1 MLIHLPTSLYEGF
14 PFLLKKLRFLHD
26 FHLLKFIMEST
37 SFYTYNKGKKQ
48 KQIRNRKTRWWWWRS
63 ERESERK
70 EKEEVEVW
78 EHLSSTLG
86 LFIWGAG
93 LGCQMWHHTQ
103 TNTLDR
109 RVRKV
114 SDKSR
119 DCFSLSIKKV
129 SDRWHRSLFVIVC
142 VCATCIAV
150 TADSPLKTQQQ
161 ELTEMTA
168 LILPCCTK
176 WQQINMIQSD
186 LNRKKHSAWHS
197 WLRQPLPL
205 LQCKRKKTQDI
216 RSKLWHGSW
225 YLIQVCEP
233 VQWNREQ
240 GKGLSPFAHWHI

>member
-1 MLIHLPTSLYEGF
+1 MKAFLSSWKSYAFSMTSIYSYSSWKARLFTHTTKERS
-14 PFLLKKLRFLHD
+14 K
-26 FHLLKFIMEST
+26 
-37 SFYTYNKGKKQ
+37 NKSGTGRQ
-48 KQIRNRKTRWWWWRS
+48 GGGGGRV
-63 ERESERK
+63 RESERK

-129 SDRWHRSLFVIVC
+129 SDRWRRSLFVIVC

-186 LNRKKHSAWHS
+186 LNRK
-197 WLRQPLPL
+197 
-205 LQCKRKKTQDI
+205 T
-216 RSKLWHGSW
+216 
-225 YLIQVCEP
+225 
-233 VQWNREQ
+233 
-240 GKGLSPFAHWHI
+240 